1 MRQASPELQAFVT
14 SALVG
19 VHAEGVAG
27 VLAALASAGCTEL
40 VARTVSMAEQT
51 RLQVS
56 ITRDGQ
62 PWWERGW

>member
-1 MRQASPELQAFVT
+1 VRQASPELQAFVT

-40 VARTVSMAEQT
+40 ETLLLVGDA
-51 RLQVS
+51 
-56 ITRDGQ
+56 DGLV
-62 PWWERGW
+62 RAAGGGACA